1 MAKWSGKIVETISK
15 VVGGTKHKKDK
26 FAEEAKRDFYE
37 EGMTNPENEWTK
49 EKTEEIIGEFQENE
63 EKMYL
68 NLLCL
73 NKGRHQGLEND
84 VSPELMKP
92 IKQSRYW
99 KFGGSY
105 CVNATQLAEL
115 RQFFV
120 DNQEQ
125 ILKNSKVSMK
135 LFREKFA
142 DYAVD
147 NPKMEKEV

>member
-1 MAKWSGKIVETISK
+1 MAKWSGKIVEPISK

-37 EGMTNPENEWTK
+37 KEMHAPENEWTE

-68 NLLCL
+68 NLLVL
-73 NKGRHQGLEND
+73 NKGKRQAMEAD
-84 VSPELMKP
+84 VSPEIMKP
-92 IKQSRYW
+92 QKQSRHW

-115 RQFFV
+115 
-120 DNQEQ
+120 
-125 ILKNSKVSMK
+125 
-135 LFREKFA
+135 
-142 DYAVD
+142 
-147 NPKMEKEV
+147 

>member
-1 MAKWSGKIVETISK
+1 MHA
-15 VVGGTKHKKDK
+15 
-26 FAEEAKRDFYE
+26 
-37 EGMTNPENEWTK
+37 PENEWTE

-68 NLLCL
+68 NLLVL
-73 NKGRHQGLEND
+73 NKGKRQAMEAD
-84 VSPELMKP
+84 VSPEIMKP
-92 IKQSRYW
+92 QKQSRHW

-147 NPKMEKEV
+147 NPKMEKEI

>member
-73 NKGRHQGLEND
+73 NKGKRQGLETD
-84 VSPELMKP
+84 VSPEIMKP
-92 IKQSRYW
+92 IKQSRHW

-115 RQFFV
+115 RQFFSDV
-120 DNQEQ
+120 DE
-125 ILKNSKVSMK
+125 KEAFWAKKGMK

-147 NPKMEKEV
+147 NPKMEKEI

>member
-15 VVGGTKHKKDK
+15 VVGGTKGKKDK
-26 FAEEAKRDFYE
+26 HTEEARKEFFESKME
-37 EGMTNPENEWTK
+37 EATD
-49 EKTEEIIGEFQENE
+49 EKVDEMISSQGS
-63 EKMYL
+63 KSYL
-68 NLLCL
+68 NLLVI
-73 NKGRHQGLEND
+73 NHNRHQGLETD
-84 VSPELMKP
+84 VSPEMIKP
-92 IKQSRYW
+92 IKQSRRW
-99 KFGGSY
+99 KFAGSY

-147 NPKMEKEV
+147 NPKMEKEI